1 MAQVMNIST
10 ALIGTLHISDTRTRN
25 GRPLMGIIKQA
36 DRRPS
41 HDRDGL
47 IAYAIEFRVDD
58 SPLDKH
64 WSTLYVQIDSA
75 PSTEG
80 EDA

>member
-10 ALIGTLHISDTRTRN
+10 ALIGTLHISGTRTRD
-25 GRPLMGIIKQA
+25 GQPLRGIIKQA
-36 DRRPS
+36 DRKPS

-58 SPLDKH
+58 NPMDSY
-64 WSTLYVQIDSA
+64 WSTLYVQIDNA

-80 EDA
+80 EDE